1 MSRSHAHSESG
12 HSDALIVI
20 LGALAIVIGASAL
33 GLAINHFSRRG
44 IPLFAGTSVGHQ
56 LVRPERSRRAPAPGS
71 VRQGLAPATAVP
83 LPKGISSITI
93 IEAKTALDNHLALFL
108 DSRPPDQ
115 YAEGHIPGAL
125 SLPADTFD
133 DAFPDLADK
142 IEASPFLIIY
152 CEGAE
157 CSDAIHVAER
167 LTEYGFLGT
176 RVMMDGFRAWVDA
189 GNPVTVGSSP

>member
-1 MSRSHAHSESG
+1 MSRSHPAPSRSG
-12 HSDALIVI
+12 HSDALVVL
-20 LGALAIVIGASAL
+20 LGALAIVVGSSAL
-33 GLAINHFSRRG
+33 GLAVNHFSPRR
-44 IPLFAGTSVGHQ
+44 IPLFAGTSVGQ
-56 LVRPERSRRAPAPGS
+56 ELAPAPGR

-83 LPKGISSITI
+83 LPKGLSPITLPD
-93 IEAKTALDNHLALFL
+93 ARAALDNHLALFL
-108 DSRPPDQ
+108 DARPPDQ
-115 YAEGHIPGAL
+115 YAESHIPGAL
-125 SLPADTFD
+125 SLPSDAFD
-133 DAFPDLADK
+133 DTFPDLADK

-176 RVMMDGFRAWVDA
+176 RVMVDGFRAWVDA